1 LNIVA
6 ISDTHNKHKQLDMTI
21 YDKDSTLLIA
31 GDITSQ
37 GRPTELIQFLKWLDD
52 LNFKHKILVAGN
64 HDKGIEKYPIDFLEL
79 LESYQSITY
88 LENSKTTING
98 IKFWGSHDT
107 PTFGTDWAFNKSHKE
122 LEETWSKVPKDID
135 VLICHGPPKEILDRV
150 NNTWTLDPH
159 VGCLALRD
167 MTLTSNIKH
176 CVFGHIHEQGGKS
189 VTVAN
194 TTFHNVAVLD
204 ERYIMTNKPTVFSI

>member
-31 GDITSQ
+31 GDITAKGS
-37 GRPTELIQFLKWLDD
+37 PIELIQFLKWLENLD
-52 LNFKHKILVAGN
+52 FEHKILVAGN
-64 HDKGIEKYPIDFLEL
+64 HDFDIEKYPIDFTDL
-79 LESYQSITY
+79 LKNYPSIIY
-88 LENSKTTING
+88 LENSGITIEGVN
-98 IKFWGSHDT
+98 FWGSPDT
-107 PTFGTDWAFNKSHKE
+107 PEFYNWAFNKTHDE
-122 LEETWSKVPKDID
+122 LVETWSKVPDNTD
-135 VLICHGPPKEILDRV
+135 VLICHGPPKGILDRV
-150 NNTWTLDPH
+150 NNTWSPDPH